1 MYGMKGCMQL
11 LRNSRLVAGALVA
24 VAALLLSA
32 LPCAA
37 APSSRPLS
45 GIGVL
50 VMRSLNPDI
59 SVDTMMLPL
68 YDEPGLRRIGT
79 TRPSALPRLSSVIAM
94 PGRDLAVAVLQKKSN
109 WLLIA
114 YDDAGREGWIELQ
127 RSWQYVTWDNWLK
140 GRVAR
145 LLPDIKKPY
154 AQLYREP
161 SASSGIIDVSLQQKQ
176 VRIIQSR
183 EDWIQ
188 VLVNANVV
196 GWLRWRDSD
205 GRFLVQ
211 LNDRFSQQIR

>member
-1 MYGMKGCMQL
+1 
-11 LRNSRLVAGALVA
+11 
-24 VAALLLSA
+24 
-32 LPCAA
+32 
-37 APSSRPLS
+37 
-45 GIGVL
+45 
-50 VMRSLNPDI
+50 MRSLNPDI

-79 TRPSALPRLSSVIAM
+79 TRPAVLPRLSSVLAM
-94 PGRDLAVAVLQKKSN
+94 PGSDLAVAVLQKKSD

-140 GRVAR
+140 GRVAQ
-145 LLPDIKKPY
+145 LLPGISKPY
-154 AQLYREP
+154 TQLYREP
-161 SASSGIIDVSLQQKQ
+161 SASAAAYDVSLQQKQ
-176 VRIIQSR
+176 MRIIQSR

-188 VLVNANVV
+188 VLANANVV
-196 GWLRWRDSD
+196 GWLRWRDND